1 MGMFHQRAE
10 SLRLNGLGP
19 ARRFFAGLLAECDP
33 RREHLWVAHIDEQSR
48 CIHMTRFDGS
58 DGHAS
63 MPMREVV
70 TDAAAHGSAGIILA
84 HNHPSGDPSPSR
96 ADEIVTRRIIEAA
109 DLMQIHFHDHVI
121 IGKPSPGRNAYFSFR
136 EAGIIR

>member
-84 HNHPSGDPSPSR
+84 HNHPSGDPTPSVDDC
-96 ADEIVTRRIIEAA
+96 ALTRRIALVGEAMDVA
-109 DLMQIHFHDHVI
+109 LLDHLVL
-121 IGKPSPGRNAYFSFR
+121 
-136 EAGIIR
+136 AGSQCTSMRSMGLI

>member
-70 TDAAAHGSAGIILA
+70 ADVAAHGSAGIILA
-84 HNHPSGDPSPSR
+84 HNHPSGDPTPSVDDC
-96 ADEIVTRRIIEAA
+96 ALTRRMALVGEAMDVA
-109 DLMQIHFHDHVI
+109 LLDHLVL
-121 IGKPSPGRNAYFSFR
+121 
-136 EAGIIR
+136 AGSQCTSMRSMGLI